1 MEIIG
6 IVLLVAFVIICLLI
20 VCLVLVQDESG
31 DSLGGLFAGGSNSAF
46 GSRSASVLTK
56 ATYVIVGLFFV
67 SAFFLAF
74 INKTPGDKGLEDAAR
89 AAQADTKAAEWWNTQ
104 AATPAADVPA
114 TNAAVPAADATAPAS
129 TAAPAPAAPA
139 KQ

>member
-20 VCLVLVQDESG
+20 ICLVLVQDESG

-74 INKTPGDKGLEDAAR
+74 INKTPGDKGLEEAAR
-89 AAQADTKAAEWWNTQ
+89 AAQSGAKTTEWWNAPATT
-104 AATPAADVPA
+104 TPAATTPA
-114 TNAAVPAADATAPAS
+114 TDAAVPADTTAPAG
-129 TAAPAPAAPA
+129 TTAPAVPA

>member
-6 IVLLVAFVIICLLI
+6 IVLLVAFVIICILI
-20 VCLVLVQDESG
+20 VSLVLVQDESG

-74 INKTPGDKGLEDAAR
+74 ISKTPGDKGLEEAAR
-89 AAQADTKAAEWWNTQ
+89 AAQVDTKATEWWNTP
-104 AATPAADVPA
+104 AATPAA
-114 TNAAVPAADATAPAS
+114 TAPA
-129 TAAPAPAAPA
+129 TDAAAPATDATVPAPATTPAPAAPA
-139 KQ
+139 KK

>member
-20 VCLVLVQDESG
+20 ICLVLVQDENG

-74 INKTPGDKGLEDAAR
+74 INKTPGDKGLEEAAR
-89 AAQADTKAAEWWNTQ
+89 AAQSDAKATEWWNTQ
-104 AATPAADVPA
+104 AAAPAATAPA
-114 TNAAVPAADATAPAS
+114 TDAAAPATDATAPAS
-129 TAAPAPAAPA
+129 TTAPAAPA

>member
-20 VCLVLVQDESG
+20 ICLVLVQDESG

-74 INKTPGDKGLEDAAR
+74 INKTPGDKGLEEAAR
-89 AAQADTKAAEWWNTQ
+89 AAQSSTKATEWWN
-104 AATPAADVPA
+104 APA
-114 TNAAVPAADATAPAS
+114 TTAPAVTAPATDAAAPATTAPAS
-129 TAAPAPAAPA
+129 TTTPAAPA